1 MITRCI
7 LLWLPLPLVAIA
19 NGILR
24 NAVYQRALG
33 TSLAHQVSTG
43 TGIGLFALY
52 ASLVRSWCP
61 LHSLGQALMV
71 GVIWLALTVAFEFL
85 FFHFVMG
92 QTWIELLK
100 AYHIWE
106 GELWVLILIWVF
118 VLPPLMFYVRR

>member
-7 LLWLPLPLVAIA
+7 LLWLPLPFVAIA

-24 NAVYQRALG
+24 NAVYQRALA
-33 TSLAHQVSTG
+33 TSFAHQVSTG

-52 ASLVRSWCP
+52 AWLVRSWCP

-71 GVIWLALTVAFEFL
+71 GAIWLALTVAFEFL

-92 QTWIELLK
+92 QTWAELLK

-106 GELWVLILIWVF
+106 GELWVLILIWIF